1 MRKQGVFRSH
11 GQGDLKS
18 YPPIKDASE
27 SEGLLLR
34 TLLRQLAYIRTALGS
49 LEVES
54 SITNLEERGDLP
66 SVTQWSG
73 LESSPLVPSPVFF
86 LPHKHPPHGLQTKAC
101 IMNTP
106 KMLKTLRNC

>member
-1 MRKQGVFRSH
+1 M
-11 GQGDLKS
+11 
-18 YPPIKDASE
+18 
-27 SEGLLLR
+27 R

-101 IMNTP
+101 IMNEYAQNVEDFEKLLIKVCDLP
-106 KMLKTLRNC
+106 PLPL